1 MRLDSSKALPP
12 VAAGF
17 WGVER
22 RAPFSGNRWRRSF
35 HPRFLPAP
43 QDREEVPF
51 GARKIPR
58 VEPCNLTGP
67 RPVPATGPVAWGS
80 HRDLE

>member
-1 MRLDSSKALPP
+1 MRLGSSTALPP

-17 WGVER
+17 WGVGSR
-22 RAPFSGNRWRRSF
+22 VPFSGNRLKAL
-35 HPRFLPAP
+35 PPPGLLPAP
-43 QDREEVPF
+43 QDPQEVRF

-67 RPVPATGPVAWGS
+67 RPVSATGPIAWGS
-80 HRDLE
+80 HRALE